1 MSTENLIEEFV
12 PNQVTVHS
20 ASIDEV
26 IDDINLAITKLD
38 GFDNFKAFEKIS
50 EDTVNS
56 ASNIY
61 VWPSS
66 QRAMGIKADNF
77 LQYCKECN
85 GKYVAIEI
93 MQRYNEENRWVAK
106 ANTSLDA
113 PAWAPPA
120 TVRLIE

>member
-1 MSTENLIEEFV
+1 MSTENPIEEFV
-12 PNQVTVHS
+12 PDQVTVHS

-26 IDDINLAITKLD
+26 IDDINLAITKLG

-50 EDTVNS
+50 EDTLNS
-56 ASNIY
+56 ASNINA
-61 VWPSS
+61 WPSS
-66 QRAMGIKADNF
+66 QRAMGVEANSF
-77 LQYCKECN
+77 LQYCKEHN
-85 GKYVAIEI
+85 GKYVTIEI

-120 TVRLIE
+120 T